1 MKDRFL
7 LSYDLIA
14 LLLLARISAPSY
26 ISYKKKGFIF
36 FEVFLPSIGDRAFFK
51 KFLNL
56 FLFQN
61 VSKYFILTG
70 KLFSK
75 VGVHQVFVSTI
86 SLRHFFL

>member
-36 FEVFLPSIGDRAFFK
+36 FEVFLPSIET
-51 KFLNL
+51 
-56 FLFQN
+56 
-61 VSKYFILTG
+61 V
-70 KLFSK
+70 LFSK
-75 VGVHQVFVSTI
+75 S
-86 SLRHFFL
+86 S

>member
-14 LLLLARISAPSY
+14 LLLLARISVPSY
-26 ISYKKKGFIF
+26 ISYKKKGFSF
-36 FEVFLPSIGDRAFFK
+36 FEVFLPSIVDRAFFK

-56 FLFQN
+56 FLLQN

-70 KLFSK
+70 KSFSK
-75 VGVHQVFVSTI
+75 VGDHQVFVSAI
-86 SLRHFFL
+86 SLKHFFL

>member
-36 FEVFLPSIGDRAFFK
+36 FEVFLPSIEDRAFFK

-75 VGVHQVFVSTI
+75 VGGHQVFVSTI
-86 SLRHFFL
+86 SLKHFFL